1 MTDLAVSIISYRTPE
16 LLRQCLEALQRD
28 TQAGGLTV
36 EVTVVDNASGDGS
49 PELVEREFPW
59 VRLIRN
65 PRNAGFGAAHNQA
78 LRDATARH
86 LLVLNSDA
94 RPEPHALARLVRY
107 LDAHPDVAI
116 VSPRLRRANGDVQA
130 SRRRFP
136 TAATLFLESTQ
147 LQRVWPR
154 NSVLRRFYMQDASDD
169 EEQDVDWLSGACL
182 CIRGSVAKTEG
193 LFDERYF
200 MYSEEVDLCR
210 RYKARGWRV
219 VYLPDAEVVH
229 VESASADQDLV
240 ARDRMFQTSK
250 LRYAER
256 WHGRAVALALRLYLA
271 VEYALRWLEESVKL
285 AGGSR
290 VAERRQRL
298 RVISAGLRHV
308 LLG

>member
-1 MTDLAVSIISYRTPE
+1 
-16 LLRQCLEALQRD
+16 LRQCLEALHRD
-28 TQAGGLTV
+28 IQAGELTI

-49 PELVEREFPW
+49 PEVVAREFPW
-59 VRLIRN
+59 VRLVRN
-65 PRNAGFGAAHNQA
+65 SRNAGFGAAHNQA
-78 LRDATARH
+78 LRDATARY
-86 LLVLNSDA
+86 LMVLNSDA

-116 VSPRLRRANGDVQA
+116 VGPRLRRANGDVQP

-147 LQRVWPR
+147 LQRLSPQ
-154 NSVLRRFYMQDASDD
+154 NAVLRRFYMADRPDD

-182 CIRGSVAKTEG
+182 CIRTSAAEQSG

-219 VYLPDAEVVH
+219 VYLPDAEVIH

-256 WHGRAVALALRLYLA
+256 WHGRGVAVTLRLYLA
-271 VEYALRWLEESVKL
+271 VEYALRWVEESVKL
-285 AGGSR
+285 VAGSR
-290 VAERRQRL
+290 VTERRQRL
-298 RVISAGLRHV
+298 RVIRAGLRHV

>member
-1 MTDLAVSIISYRTPE
+1 
-16 LLRQCLEALQRD
+16 
-28 TQAGGLTV
+28 
-36 EVTVVDNASGDGS
+36 
-49 PELVEREFPW
+49 
-59 VRLIRN
+59 
-65 PRNAGFGAAHNQA
+65 
-78 LRDATARH
+78 
-86 LLVLNSDA
+86 
-94 RPEPHALARLVRY
+94 
-107 LDAHPDVAI
+107 
-116 VSPRLRRANGDVQA
+116 
-130 SRRRFP
+130 
-136 TAATLFLESTQ
+136 
-147 LQRVWPR
+147 
-154 NSVLRRFYMQDASDD
+154 MQDASDD

-210 RYKARGWRV
+210 RYKVKGWRV